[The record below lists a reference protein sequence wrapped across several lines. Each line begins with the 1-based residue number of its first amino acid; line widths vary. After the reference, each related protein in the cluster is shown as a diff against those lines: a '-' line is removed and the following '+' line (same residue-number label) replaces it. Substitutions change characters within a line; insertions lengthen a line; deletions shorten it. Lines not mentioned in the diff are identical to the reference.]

1 MFFATLTW
9 SLGCAITTAV
19 ALQGILG
26 WPLVRTAVLGFAAS
40 SFIASELGRGFMD
53 ITPAAAGNPLET
65 LFRIVGI
72 AMQTYGVLGA
82 IFGAG
87 IGIWLG
93 FLLGR
98 NVSRAAT

>member
-1 MFFATLTW
+1 
-9 SLGCAITTAV
+9 
-19 ALQGILG
+19 
-26 WPLVRTAVLGFAAS
+26 
-40 SFIASELGRGFMD
+40 MD
-53 ITPAAAGNPLET
+53 ITPAVAGNPLET

-87 IGIWLG
+87 IGIWLD